1 MWGLKNFGEGG
12 MPAARVTS
20 ETPWHTVLVIDDSG
34 SMEGQAVRD
43 VNMALETMIAEM
55 AMLAG
60 GNKKPYFKVSIVKF
74 GSIVETTAEAQSP
87 ADLEMQLSSVANFG
101 AQSGTT
107 NLAAALGEAASILR
121 RNPGSP
127 TDYQPWV
134 FLFSDGRPD
143 DPNAAIQAAG
153 QLKSQQVAA
162 GAPFVVAFGFG
173 DVDDGLMK
181 QICSNSEAYKR
192 IASSTDLLKIMPQI
206 GTVAKTA
213 SSNQQMLQGI
223 KSI

>member
-1 MWGLKNFGEGG
+1 

-34 SMEGQAVRD
+34 SMEGQPVRD
-43 VNMALETMIAEM
+43 LNLALETMIAEM

-60 GNKKPYFKVSIVKF
+60 GNKKPYFKVSIIKF
-74 GSIVETTAEAQSP
+74 GSMVEATAIAQSP
-87 ADLEMQLSSVANFG
+87 ADLEMQLSTVASFG

-107 NLAAALGEAASILR
+107 NLAGALAEAASVLR
-121 RNPGSP
+121 NNPGAP

-143 DPNAAIQAAG
+143 DASAALQQAQ
-153 QLKSQQVAA
+153 QLKSLQIAA
-162 GAPFVVAFGFG
+162 GSPFVVAFGFG
-173 DVDDGLMK
+173 DVDDGFMK
-181 QICSNSEAYKR
+181 QVCSNSEAYKR
-192 IASSTDLLKIMPQI
+192 IASSADLLKVMPQI

-213 SSNQQMLQGI
+213 ANQQQLLQGI
-223 KSI
+223 QKSI

>member
-1 MWGLKNFGEGG
+1 
-12 MPAARVTS
+12 MPASRVTS

-34 SMEGQAVRD
+34 SMEGQPVRD

-60 GNKKPYFKVSIVKF
+60 GNKKPYFKVSIIKF
-74 GSIVETTAEAQSP
+74 GSMVEATAVARSP

-107 NLAAALGEAASILR
+107 NLAGALAEAAAILR
-121 RNPGSP
+121 NNPGAP

-134 FLFSDGRPD
+134 FVFSDGRPD
-143 DPNAAIQAAG
+143 DAGAAVQAAS
-153 QLKSQQVAA
+153 QLKSLQIAA
-162 GAPFVVAFGFG
+162 GSPFVVAFGFG

-192 IASSTDLLKIMPQI
+192 IASSSDLLTIMPQI
-206 GTVAKTA
+206 GTVAKSA
-213 SSNQQMLQGI
+213 SNSQQLLQGI